1 MQDYIRNAINSIQ
14 KQTLKDI
21 EIVAVN
27 DYSTD
32 NSYNILK
39 ELDLKDKRIKIINNT
54 KNFGLLYSRAMGIL
68 HSSGEYLINLDPDD
82 EFNDSDNL
90 EYLYNITL
98 RNKVDIVTFETF
110 YKKKNRILRF
120 CKESN
125 IIIEQPRLINSF
137 FIYVDKHFNDI
148 LIWNKLIK
156 KEIFLKAYKIF
167 ENYIYYKK
175 WNYYEDNIWSLLVHK
190 ISNSK
195 ICVNKLIYIYN
206 NNLNKESLMKN
217 RENFL
222 EFTNEILS
230 LLMPI
235 SFK

>member
-1 MQDYIRNAINSIQ
+1 MQDYLRNAINSIQ

-39 ELDLKDKRIKIINNT
+39 ELALKDKRIKIINNT

-98 RNKVDIVTFETF
+98 RNKVDIVTFKTF
-110 YKKKNRILRF
+110 YKNRNRILRF

-125 IIIEQPRLINSF
+125 IIIKQPRLIDSF

-148 LIWNKLIK
+148 IIWNKLIK

-195 ICVNKLIYIYN
+195 ICVDKLYH
-206 NNLNKESLMKN
+206 
-217 RENFL
+217 
-222 EFTNEILS
+222 
-230 LLMPI
+230 
-235 SFK
+235 

>member
-1 MQDYIRNAINSIQ
+1 MQDYLRNAINSIQ

-39 ELDLKDKRIKIINNT
+39 ELALKDKRIKIINNT

-98 RNKVDIVTFETF
+98 RNKVDIVTFKTF
-110 YKKKNRILRF
+110 YKKK
-120 CKESN
+120 K
-125 IIIEQPRLINSF
+125 
-137 FIYVDKHFNDI
+137 
-148 LIWNKLIK
+148 
-156 KEIFLKAYKIF
+156 
-167 ENYIYYKK
+167 
-175 WNYYEDNIWSLLVHK
+175 
-190 ISNSK
+190 
-195 ICVNKLIYIYN
+195 
-206 NNLNKESLMKN
+206 
-217 RENFL
+217 
-222 EFTNEILS
+222 
-230 LLMPI
+230 
-235 SFK
+235 

>member
-39 ELDLKDKRIKIINNT
+39 ELALKDKRIKIINNT
-54 KNFGLLYSRAMGIL
+54 KNYGLLYSRAMGIL

-98 RNKVDIVTFETF
+98 RNKVDIVTFKTL

-125 IIIEQPRLINSF
+125 ILIQQPRLIDSF
-137 FIYVDKHFNDI
+137 FIYVDNHFNDV

-156 KEIFLKAYKIF
+156 KETFLKAYKIF

-190 ISNSK
+190 ISK
-195 ICVNKLIYIYN
+195 FQIQKYVLIN
-206 NNLNKESLMKN
+206 
-217 RENFL
+217 
-222 EFTNEILS
+222 
-230 LLMPI
+230 
-235 SFK
+235 